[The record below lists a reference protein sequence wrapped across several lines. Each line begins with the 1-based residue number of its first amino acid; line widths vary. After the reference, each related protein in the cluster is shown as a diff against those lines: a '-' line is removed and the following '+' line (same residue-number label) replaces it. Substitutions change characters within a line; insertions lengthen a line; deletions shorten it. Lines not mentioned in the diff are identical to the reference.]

1 MRDLFYSVVFHS
13 DVKGQVESERAKIEK
28 KRDSSSKCLIRPGGY
43 YVHWT
48 DGGIIVAKRPPAFFQ
63 KGMHGGWVQRQVDL
77 WCWW

>member
-43 YVHWT
+43 YVRWT
-48 DGGIIVAKRPPAFFQ
+48 DGGIILAKLPQHSFR
-63 KGMHGGWVQRQVDL
+63 K
-77 WCWW
+77 